1 MNKSE
6 NIFFTYIKFKIWQKY
21 LGYLFIF
28 ISSNYLFI
36 YFLSSS
42 ESSSEDEVNDKNDL
56 RARLEAKKKH
66 RKMTAARLAI
76 RVGAT
81 ETTASEA
88 SEAPSRIVEM
98 VPDDLE
104 DEDANHGHH
113 NVSQSILYTSNSKS
127 SNNTEFENNAT
138 STITKKSCC
147 VKFVLWDELES
158 NTNTTTENVK
168 DVNEKLCGL
177 DELV

>member
-1 MNKSE
+1 MTEVSR
-6 NIFFTYIKFKIWQKY
+6 
-21 LGYLFIF
+21 LFIYF
-28 ISSNYLFI
+28 YFFKLFI

-98 VPDDLE
+98 IPDDLE
-104 DEDANHGHH
+104 DEEANHGHH

-138 STITKKSCC
+138 STTKKSCC

-158 NTNTTTENVK
+158 NTNTTENVK